1 MGCEPH
7 QSFKRKNKANGIV
20 IKKSKE
26 DKSEEMKLIKKPKNI
41 VKYIKYLSNFFIDT
55 YIFYERL

>member
-1 MGCEPH
+1 MT
-7 QSFKRKNKANGIV
+7 QKKFTSLDFKIV
-20 IKKSKE
+20 
-26 DKSEEMKLIKKPKNI
+26 KNI